1 MPNDLTVLD
10 AGGPVLPVS
19 GRAHRQQPAL
29 TARERSYMMLAIFV
43 RTQHL
48 QFTAAERL
56 ADAMLALGDD
66 GPDLRFAR
74 AVILF
79 RQGRHAE
86 VLAELRELDR
96 IDPADGTAAAKSGE
110 RSRFRS
116 YMRAKSCYAL
126 TGALDDEG
134 RASLDFYLRRGGVVA
149 A

>member
-1 MPNDLTVLD
+1 MPNDLSVPGS
-10 AGGPVLPVS
+10 GGGGIVPAA
-19 GRAHRQQPAL
+19 RALRQPPAL

-43 RTQHL
+43 RAQHL
-48 QFTAAERL
+48 QFAAAERL
-56 ADAMLALGDD
+56 ADAMLALGED

-79 RQGRHAE
+79 RQDRHAD
-86 VLAELRELDR
+86 VLAELRRLDS

-126 TGALDDEG
+126 TGTLDDEG
-134 RASLDFYLRRGGVVA
+134 RASLDFYLRRGGVA
-149 A
+149 AA